1 MNKVKDYITWLL
13 LILSSIIIALY
24 YLVLKNASF
33 TDCSGVLIL
42 GVDGGVQGIDFSSSL
57 RLLPVDGCLLLIGP
71 LTNLSGK
78 REKSAKWEYPP
89 TDWERSRGFG
99 GFNIIS
105 RLFKDA

>member
-1 MNKVKDYITWLL
+1 
-13 LILSSIIIALY
+13 
-24 YLVLKNASF
+24 
-33 TDCSGVLIL
+33 VLIL

-89 TDWERSRGFG
+89 TD
-99 GFNIIS
+99 
-105 RLFKDA
+105 